1 MLEIVMKISSLK
13 KAANN
18 RTKTKHSCKLNI
30 PAATELIHH
39 FPLNFLFSHLIQLP
53 LFIVTNDRLSLRKS
67 TGMTCVLI
75 VRIY

>member
-39 FPLNFLFSHLIQLP
+39 FPLNFLFFPPHSTS
-53 LFIVTNDRLSLRKS
+53 FIYCN
-67 TGMTCVLI
+67 
-75 VRIY
+75 